1 MFYNSFAFFPSQSLP
16 LSPFKNEA
24 MPSVS
29 QETIGTYHEKI
40 TVKLSKDDY
49 MPAVDKALKKYSK
62 DANIPGFRK
71 GMVPVGII
79 RKMYG
84 QSVFA
89 DEVLGVAGR
98 ALEQHLIENK
108 AEIFARPLPASN
120 QEPHNFDINQP
131 TDYTFEFEI
140 GTRPAFTIP
149 LVEKKQTMPY
159 YKVIVSHDMLQEE
172 IEKLQY
178 KAGDMQEADDISSEN
193 NVLSVTFDE
202 ITADGANVE
211 GGVKKENSFL
221 LKYFTPALQSK
232 LFGKKKDD
240 IVTFGLREAFDEKML
255 PAILNDLGLA
265 NEDANKD
272 KHFQLTITK
281 LELIDPAPL
290 TKETFEKIYP
300 GRNLETE
307 TEFKDV
313 LTEEIQRYW
322 DGQAQIRLHNE
333 IFETLVHETP
343 ITMPVDFLKRWM
355 SVGGEQ
361 YVAPEEV
368 EKSYGSFD
376 HHMRW
381 QLISEQLVKQYG
393 LEVEDEELEAGARR
407 QIMSYFSS
415 YGQMP
420 SFDDEWMEPLVKKQ
434 LADTKFR
441 DELYNKIMTDKLF
454 YVLEQELK
462 LEEKHVSLEEFVKL
476 PSAHHHH
483 H

>member
-1 MFYNSFAFFPSQSLP
+1 
-16 LSPFKNEA
+16 

-29 QETIGTYHEKI
+29 QENIGIHHEKI
-40 TVKLSKDDY
+40 TVKLSKEDY
-49 MPAVDKALKKYSK
+49 MPSVDKALKKYSK

-98 ALEQHLIENK
+98 ALEQHLIDNK
-108 AEIFARPLPASN
+108 AEIFARPLPAAN
-120 QEPHNFDINQP
+120 QAPHNFDINEP
-131 TDYTFEFEI
+131 LEYVFEFEI
-140 GTRPAFTIP
+140 GTRPDFSIP
-149 LVEKKQTMPY
+149 VLEKKQPMPY

-178 KAGDMQEADDISSEN
+178 KAGDMKEVEEITNDN
-193 NVLSVTFDE
+193 NVLGVTFE
-202 ITADGANVE
+202 ELHSDGAVLE
-211 GGVKKENSFL
+211 GGVKKDNSFL
-221 LKYFTPALQSK
+221 FKYFTPATQSK
-232 LFGKKKDD
+232 LFGKKVNDSVD
-240 IVTFGLREAFDEKML
+240 VVIGEAFEEKL
-255 PAILNDLGLA
+255 VPAILQDLGLP
-265 NEDANKD
+265 NDEGS
-272 KHFQLTITK
+272 KHKLFKITITK
-281 LELIDPAPL
+281 LEHVDPAPL

-343 ITMPVDFLKRWM
+343 INMPVDFLKRWM
-355 SVGGEQ
+355 SVGGEK

-368 EKSYGSFD
+368 EKNFGSFD
-376 HHMRW
+376 HQMRW
-381 QLISEQLVKQYG
+381 QLITEQLVKKFS
-393 LEVEDEELEAGARR
+393 LEVEQEEMEVAARR

-434 LADTKFR
+434 LADEKFR

-462 LEEKHVSLEEFVKL
+462 LEEKNVSLEEFVKL